1 MPWKTIR
8 ELAADYERSLEQI
21 NKRRAALISEM
32 NKTDSAEQ
40 KRKLR
45 QRIVLLERMRYDVA
59 FALYVMRGY
68 GGKHDE

>member
-21 NKRRAALISEM
+21 NKRRAALISEI

-68 GGKHDE
+68 GGKHDV